1 MSFSATP
8 HLTALTMALSAVLP
22 ASGEVL
28 LNGFAAT
35 VNGTVITRKEVAF
48 QMAPIVGLIRAKYP
62 RRGENYHKEMKAAQD
77 DVLDRLIE
85 NKLVLSELGRRG
97 AALPNHVIDAEVKRI
112 VSEVFQGDETKFRES
127 LKETGMT
134 MRGFKESQREK
145 ILVQAFRSQQFDDVA
160 PATPEEI
167 SAHYQKRRLKLRDRS
182 EESISFQKIFILSA
196 DPARPGFTP
205 EDQLNFAEQLAE
217 QLKNGADFTEL
228 AKEHSAGAFAD
239 EGGLWPDEAR
249 ADLAPAFAEVIFD
262 APENT
267 IIGPLKDPAGFMI
280 VKVTKKNFGPI
291 PPLGEVR
298 DRMRQEVEIE
308 KRSSRYKK
316 WIETLKRNS
325 MIDRRI

>member
-8 HLTALTMALSAVLP
+8 QLTALTMALSAVLP
-22 ASGEVL
+22 ATGEVL

-48 QMAPIVGLIRAKYP
+48 QMAPIVGLIQAKYP
-62 RRGENYHKEMKAAQD
+62 RRGENFHKEMKAAQD

-97 AALPNHVIDAEVKRI
+97 AALPNQVIDAEVKRI
-112 VSEVFQGDETKFRES
+112 VSEVFHGNEKEFRDS
-127 LKETGMT
+127 LKQSGMT

-167 SAHYQKRRLKLRDRS
+167 SAHYKKRRLKLRDRS
-182 EESISFQKIFILSA
+182 EDSISFQKIFILA
-196 DPARPGFTP
+196 VDPARPGFTP
-205 EDQLNFAEQLAE
+205 EDQLNFAEQLSE
-217 QLKNGADFTEL
+217 QLKNGADFAEL

-239 EGGLWPDEAR
+239 DGGLWEDEER
-249 ADLAPAFAEVIFD
+249 IDLSPAFAEVIFD
-262 APENT
+262 AAEDT
-267 IIGPLKDPAGFMI
+267 IVGPLKDPAGFMI

-291 PPLGEVR
+291 PPLSEVR

-308 KRSSRYKK
+308 KRSARYKK